1 MPSAGAGCAPQFGFI
16 GRADLHSNCLTVQRP
31 QTKMGE
37 RHFAQGG
44 SRVSPRPARYLFFAS
59 PKKSTQKKG
68 DPAVRDPVLRT
79 GQPAVLAPGRV
90 SLNSRYALKQTRAL
104 IRPPLRFSARPQG
117 LWATEN
123 QTSSRAYRCARPV
136 WLSRSRPLWMRLWW
150 GACGVACARVRACFV
165 DWLAVAV

>member
-1 MPSAGAGCAPQFGFI
+1 
-16 GRADLHSNCLTVQRP
+16 
-31 QTKMGE
+31 MGE

-117 LWATEN
+117 LWTTESH
-123 QTSSRAYRCARPV
+123 QPHGPS
-136 WLSRSRPLWMRLWW
+136 LRS
-150 GACGVACARVRACFV
+150 ARVAVQALVDAPVEGCLRGGMRAGARM
-165 DWLAVAV
+165 LR